1 MERAKGILYAALSSS
16 TFGLAPLFTL
26 LLLGLGYSSFEVLSY
41 RWGVA
46 SLFLGALALLAG
58 RSFRLSWPELRT
70 VFFLSLFRAA
80 TSLSLVI
87 AYQHIA
93 SGVASTIHF
102 MYPLAIASGVASTI
116 HVMYPLAVALAMMC
130 FFREKGSVWVFAA
143 IGMSIV
149 GAVLLSL
156 GNVDFTRGNTT
167 LGMVSAAVSVVSYG
181 GYIVGVRKSRAVGID
196 STVLTCYVM
205 GLGALYFIAG
215 GLVTGGIRI
224 ETDGTAWLCILGVA
238 LPATAVSN
246 MTLVQAIKRIGPT
259 LTSVFGALE
268 PLTAVVI
275 GVAVFGEPFTVQG
288 AAGILL
294 IVAAVTIVILH
305 SGRRKA

>member
-102 MYPLAIASGVASTI
+102 
-116 HVMYPLAVALAMMC
+116 MYPLAVALAMMC

-275 GVAVFGEPFTVQG
+275 GVAVFGESFTVQG